1 MKSININID
10 IDIDVID
17 FKIVYD
23 IEQHPRSTSAT
34 VHHPPKPEVKI
45 MISIYID
52 NRIFICIDFDIAIK
66 KLRL

>member
-45 MISIYID
+45 LIFIYIKKL
-52 NRIFICIDFDIAIK
+52 ILICID
-66 KLRL
+66 LY